1 MGHLNKYHMFEAG
14 IWLTIATVFF
24 IYSFEFNQNIEIY
37 KFGATGWPRAVVLML
52 LFVMICHWTPYD
64 TMPRSFIRC
73 TLPEGP
79 FGKSSRK

>member
-1 MGHLNKYHMFEAG
+1 MFEAG

-52 LFVMICHWTPYD
+52 LFVIAGNIFHQ
-64 TMPRSFIRC
+64 RIQGSSIQAGRC
-73 TLPEGP
+73 WG
-79 FGKSSRK
+79 